1 MKVKITFIGL
11 IGFITALIITAC
23 GSGNTSTNGAP
34 SVVSFSKVGV
44 PITSTEVTTI
54 YAQVHNIFVSI
65 DTSNPESTGVVPY
78 LVIPDNANS
87 TTQYTP
93 QSLTYNIESYFQ
105 FGNIMVN
112 DAGLVYLPVMESG
125 NTGYSLLSY
134 RNNTFESAANYSIAA
149 WIRPII
155 FGAFDNANLYI
166 DLDDGSGSNGDLGDI
181 PLIGGR
187 ASVYSGLFPTWYNG
201 EYAVNNGNL
210 YYSNNNAVYAT
221 VISSAESSQVGIS
234 FDQIPNGI
242 TAIPGML
249 DLYQGN
255 IYMGVTYSK
264 GQNSYLA
271 VCKISATATSTSA
284 WSCSY
289 DPNTPMVNA
298 QNITSFR
305 VGQSSGN
312 IIVSVNNYIT
322 ATTQLYLLSSASVAK

>member
-1 MKVKITFIGL
+1 MKVKITFMGI

-23 GSGNTSTNGAP
+23 GSRASTNGTP
-34 SVVSFSKVGV
+34 PVVSFSKVGV
-44 PITSTEVTTI
+44 PIISTEVTTI

-65 DTSNPESTGVVPY
+65 NTSNPESTGVVPY

-112 DAGLVYLPVMESG
+112 DVGLIYLPVAESG
-125 NTGYSLLSY
+125 GTGYSLLSY

-155 FGAFDNANLYI
+155 FGTFDNANLYI
-166 DLDDGSGSNGDLGDI
+166 DLDNGSGNNSDLGAI

-187 ASVYSGLFPTWYNG
+187 ASIYSGLFPTWYNG
-201 EYAVNNGNL
+201 EYVVNNGTL
-210 YYSNNNAVYAT
+210 YYSNNNAAYAT
-221 VISSAESSQVGIS
+221 IISSAKSTQVGIS

-242 TAIPGML
+242 NAIPGML

-255 IYMGVTYSK
+255 IYMGATYSK

-271 VCKISATATSTSA
+271 VCKISTTAISTSA

-289 DPNTPMVNA
+289 DPNTLMVNA

-322 ATTQLYLLSSASVAK
+322 ATTQLYLLNSSSVTK